1 MTKREEEI
9 ENLVYDCIFAHQET
23 IIVQLI
29 YQLEKDYKELAR
41 LVTMDEYKSD
51 WTHKQVL
58 DYITYS

>member
-1 MTKREEEI
+1 MTKREEKI
-9 ENLVYDCIFAHQET
+9 ENLVYDCIVAHQET

-58 DYITYS
+58 DYITYN

>member
-9 ENLVYDCIFAHQET
+9 ENLVYDCIVAHQET

-58 DYITYS
+58 DYITYN

>member
-9 ENLVYDCIFAHQET
+9 ENLVYDCIVAHQET

-29 YQLEKDYKELAR
+29 HQLEKDYKELAR